1 MVYSDNEIQKA
12 ITFGLLVIS
21 RKLLSFKNIL
31 VISSDHLVFPSEPKE
46 KTNIILSTRFQNGH
60 ELNIELD

>member
-12 ITFGLLVIS
+12 ITFSFSVIF
-21 RKLLSFKNIL
+21 RKQLSFKNIL

-46 KTNIILSTRFQNGH
+46 KTNIIV
-60 ELNIELD
+60 